1 VKPVISTEF
10 AEIGH
15 NLEEFPEFLTL
26 AKQEGINNFADA
38 LKEYRLFSL
47 SGDRR
52 LKRMLAQFI
61 LWLGMASVGD
71 FRVLVGKSYEV
82 LNHYET
88 MEILIPEG
96 QLEIY
101 RQAKKMYENV
111 LRVSKG
117 KRV

>member
-1 VKPVISTEF
+1 MKIRILTDF
-10 AEIGH
+10 AELGPD
-15 NLEEFPEFLTL
+15 LDEFPEFLSL
-26 AKQEGINNFADA
+26 AREVGLKNFADA

>member
-1 VKPVISTEF
+1 
-10 AEIGH
+10 
-15 NLEEFPEFLTL
+15 
-26 AKQEGINNFADA
+26 
-38 LKEYRLFSL
+38 
-47 SGDRR
+47 
-52 LKRMLAQFI
+52 MLAQFI